1 MARCAL
7 RAAFLAFLVLFSSIA
22 AATDKKVAMVVGN
35 STYEAA
41 GTLPNT
47 LNDAKAV
54 AAALE
59 RLGFL
64 VLTAYDAPQAALLQK
79 LDEFSTSL
87 RDSDAAVFFYAG
99 HGMQMG
105 AENYILPV
113 DIKVENELSVRYGA
127 LSLSDVL
134 RDVESLSKVAIV
146 ILDACRDNPFAAQ
159 LAAADPSRSVA
170 PTRGL
175 ARISPSGNGT
185 IIAYAA
191 APGEVASDGA
201 GEHSP
206 YTAALLAEMEKPGVE
221 VGLLFRRV
229 AGRVIEETKGGQR
242 PELLVR
248 LASEYYLADV
258 APGPISVPPVHAAP
272 VTPEPAPVD
281 IAAIG
286 TAGIAQLA
294 PDQRQAAGEP
304 AGDRAALW
312 GYASSVL
319 DSPFDV
325 PAAAWTVP
333 AGEEVAEFE
342 PNNSFGTA
350 QLVQA
355 SDAVTLAISPTGDT
369 DWVRLAVLQGGKL
382 TVHAPT
388 PPAAIDLAVR
398 LVNANGDEVAYWA
411 QAARPGGELL
421 AEFDIGRPGAYW
433 LQFADAN
440 SDQTTVETFPV
451 NLKYEA
457 QPDLFEPDDR
467 IDLARRVPLDG
478 SFPVNI
484 LPRGDHDW
492 FKFTATSPGALV
504 VSLTNVP
511 ESIDGAFRLLNADG
525 AEIAYWTVAPRP
537 GGDTIA
543 VLDLPRPGVY
553 YLDVADSNSDMS
565 AIAPLTLTTRFA
577 PSPDVFEPNDAMA
590 QAMRVEESGKQSL
603 AIFPKGDTD
612 WLELN
617 IVQPGELLLEI
628 KSPPENLDLGYR
640 VVDGSGNE
648 AQYWTLAPR
657 PGGDLFGSFDVAR
670 PGRYFLQLAD
680 ANNDASSIEPFD
692 LDLKFTASLDAYEP
706 NDGIGSAR
714 VLTPGGEVPFTILP
728 KGDADWFRVTVEQPG
743 ELAVAIDEGPEDL
756 DIAYRV
762 VNSDWNELA
771 YWVPPYRKGGLTE
784 GFVDFA
790 LPGTY
795 FLEVRDGSNDGRS
808 IEPATLKTVFTP
820 TLGSNEPNNAF
831 GEATPVEISG
841 KTHAHILPR
850 GDADWHVFYAPSA
863 GELDVEIDEVA
874 ENLDIA
880 FRVLNAERAEIEYW
894 ISAPRPGGV
903 TTGTVAIP
911 APGWYWMELRDGNS
925 DERST
930 QAFKVTRTFRPAT

>member
-7 RAAFLAFLVLFSSIA
+7 RMAFFAVLVLFSGFA
-22 AATDKKVAMVVGN
+22 AAADKKVAMVVGN
-35 STYEAA
+35 SAYEAT

-64 VLTAYDAPQAALLQK
+64 VLTAYDAPQKALLKTLDDFSAALQNA
-79 LDEFSTSL
+79 
-87 RDSDAAVFFYAG
+87 DAAVFFYAG

-105 AENYILPV
+105 TENYILPV

-134 RDVESLSKVAIV
+134 RDVETLSRVAIV
-146 ILDACRDNPFAAQ
+146 ILDACRDNPFAEQ
-159 LAAADPSRSVA
+159 LAAADPTRSLAV
-170 PTRGL
+170 TRGL
-175 ARISPSGNGT
+175 ARVSPSGNGA

-229 AGRVIEETKGGQR
+229 AGKVIEETAGAQR

-258 APGPISVPPVHAAP
+258 AAAP
-272 VTPEPAPVD
+272 VNVPGVAALPQTPEPAPVD
-281 IAAIG
+281 AAAVGG
-286 TAGIAQLA
+286 TSVNPAA
-294 PDQRQAAGEP
+294 PDLRQATDEP
-304 AGDRAALW
+304 HGDRAALW

-319 DSPFDV
+319 DSPFDA
-325 PAAAWTVP
+325 PSAAWTVP
-333 AGEEVAEFE
+333 AREEIDELE

-350 QLVQA
+350 QLVA
-355 SDAVTLAISPTGDT
+355 PNDTVTLAIAPAGDT
-369 DWVRLAVLQGGKL
+369 DWVRLAVQQGGKL

-388 PPAAIDLAVR
+388 PPEAIDLAVR
-398 LVNANGDEVAYWA
+398 VVNANGDEVAYWVQA
-411 QAARPGGELL
+411 QRPGGELL

-440 SDQTTVETFPV
+440 SDQAAAETFPV
-451 NLKYEA
+451 NLEYQA

-467 IDLARRVPLDG
+467 IDLARHVPLDG
-478 SFPVNI
+478 SFPLNI

-492 FKFTATSPGALV
+492 FKFTATAPGALV

-511 ESIDGAFRLLNADG
+511 EAVDGAFRLLNADG
-525 AEIAYWTVAPRP
+525 VEIAYWTVAPRP

-543 VLDLPRPGVY
+543 VLDLPRPGLY
-553 YLDVADSNSDMS
+553 YLDVADNNSDTS

-577 PSPDVFEPNDAMA
+577 PTPDTFEPNDAML
-590 QAMRVEESGKQSL
+590 QAMRVEETSKQSL
-603 AIFPKGDTD
+603 AIFPKGDND

-617 IVQPGELLLEI
+617 IVQPGELVLEV
-628 KSPPENLDLGYR
+628 KSPPQNLDLGYR
-640 VVDGSGNE
+640 VVDGSGTE
-648 AQYWTLAPR
+648 AQYWTVAPR
-657 PGGDLFGSFDVAR
+657 PGGDLSGSFDVAK

-680 ANNDASSIEPFD
+680 TSNDASSIEPFE

-714 VLTPGGEVPFTILP
+714 ALTPGGEVPFTILP
-728 KGDADWFRVTVEQPG
+728 RGDADWFRVTVEQPG

-784 GFVDFA
+784 GFVDLA

-795 FLEVRDGSNDGRS
+795 FLEVRDGGNDGRS
-808 IEPATLKTVFTP
+808 IEPATLKTTFTP
-820 TLGSNEPNNAF
+820 TLGSSEPNNSF
-831 GEATPVEISG
+831 GEAAPVEITG
-841 KTHAHILPR
+841 DTHVHILPR

-863 GELDVEIDEVA
+863 GELDVEIAEVA

-880 FRVLNAERAEIEYW
+880 FHVLNAERSEIQYW

-911 APGWYWMELRDGNS
+911 APGWYWMELRDGNN
-925 DERST
+925 DERSP
-930 QAFKVTRTFRPAT
+930 QPFRVSRVFRPAR

>member
-1 MARCAL
+1 MVRFRL
-7 RAAFLAFLVLFSSIA
+7 RAAVLAFLVLFSGLAGA
-22 AATDKKVAMVVGN
+22 AEKKVAMVVGN
-35 STYEAA
+35 SAYDAA

-47 LNDAKAV
+47 LNDARAV

-64 VLTAYDAPQAALLQK
+64 VLTAYDASQAALLET
-79 LDEFSTSL
+79 LDDFSSAL
-87 RDSDAAVFFYAG
+87 KGSDAAVFFYAG

-105 AENYILPV
+105 TENYILPV
-113 DIKVENELSVRYGA
+113 DIRVESELSVRYGA

-134 RDVESLSKVAIV
+134 REVETLSKVAIV

-159 LAAADPSRSVA
+159 LAAADPSRSLSVS
-170 PTRGL
+170 RGL
-175 ARISPSGNGT
+175 ARVGPLGNGT

-191 APGEVASDGA
+191 APGEVASDGS

-206 YTAALLAEMEKPGVE
+206 YTAALIAEMEKPGVE

-229 AGRVIEETKGGQR
+229 AGRVIEETAGRQR

-258 APGPISVPPVHAAP
+258 APAPVAAAP
-272 VTPEPAPVD
+272 VQMRPQTPEPAPVD
-281 IAAIG
+281 VAAS
-286 TAGIAQLA
+286 GIDTRPGA
-294 PDQRQAAGEP
+294 PGLRQATEEPNAG
-304 AGDRAALW
+304 RATLW

-319 DSPFDV
+319 MSPFDA
-325 PAAAWTVP
+325 PSAAWTVP
-333 AGEEVAEFE
+333 PRGEVAELE

-350 QLVQA
+350 QLVGA
-355 SDAVTLAISPTGDT
+355 NDAVTLAISPAGDT
-369 DWVRLAVLQGGKL
+369 DWVRLAVQRGGKL

-388 PPAAIDLAVR
+388 PPEAIDLATR
-398 LVNANGDEVAYWA
+398 LVNANGDEVAYWV
-411 QAARPGGELL
+411 QARRPGGELL
-421 AEFDIGRPGAYW
+421 AEFDIARPGVYW

-440 SDQTTVETFPV
+440 SDQAAARTFAV
-451 NLKYEA
+451 NLTYEA

-467 IDLARRVPLDG
+467 IDLAKHVPLDG
-478 SFPVNI
+478 SFPINI
-484 LPRGDHDW
+484 LPRGDRDW
-492 FKFTATSPGALV
+492 FKFTTMVPGALV
-504 VSLTNVP
+504 VSLTDVP
-511 ESIDGAFRLLNADG
+511 ETIDGAFRLLNADG
-525 AEIAYWTVAPRP
+525 IEVAYWTVAPRP

-553 YLDVADSNSDMS
+553 YIEVADSNSDAG

-577 PSPDVFEPNDAMA
+577 PSPDLFEPNDSIG
-590 QAMRVEESGKQSL
+590 QAMRVAESGKQSL

-612 WLELN
+612 WLELE
-617 IVQPGELLLEI
+617 IVQPGELTLEI
-628 KSPPENLDLGYR
+628 KAPPENLDLGYR
-640 VVDGSGNE
+640 VVDASGVE
-648 AQYWTLAPR
+648 AQYWTVAPR
-657 PGGDLFGSFDVAR
+657 PGGDLSGAFDVAR

-680 ANNDASSIEPFD
+680 SNNDASSIEPFE

-728 KGDADWFRVTVEQPG
+728 RGDADWFRVTVGQPG
-743 ELAVAIDEGPEDL
+743 ELAVSIDAGPQEL

-762 VNSDWNELA
+762 INSDWSELA

-784 GFVDFA
+784 GFVDLA

-795 FLEVRDGSNDGRS
+795 FIEIRDGNNDGRS
-808 IEPATLKTVFTP
+808 IEPATLKTAFTP
-820 TLGSNEPNNAF
+820 TLGGNEPNNFF

-841 KTHAHILPR
+841 ETQAHILPR

-863 GELDVEIDEVA
+863 GELDVEIEEVA
-874 ENLDIA
+874 DNLDIA
-880 FRVLNAERAEIEYW
+880 FRLLDAERNEIQYW
-894 ISAPRPGGV
+894 INAPRPGGV

-911 APGWYWMELRDGNS
+911 APGWYWMELRDGSS

-930 QAFKVTRTFRPAT
+930 QPFWVNRVFRPAS